1 VDYRA
6 DPDIEDIG
14 DAGDAGD
21 AGVFSIPAGLGFV
34 ENARLE
40 LFLRRD
46 LILEGCYS
54 RGQQPS
60 DAELRRSADVAMAV
74 YDRRTKLLSLG
85 WQKFAV
91 LQAGLAGIDLD
102 SSEIMEWAYEICKGN
117 DGWLGAFEIEGERE
131 MPLLTMVQ
139 EMPVAMIMSFR
150 N

>member
-1 VDYRA
+1 M
-6 DPDIEDIG
+6 
-14 DAGDAGD
+14 
-21 AGVFSIPAGLGFV
+21 
-34 ENARLE
+34 E

-46 LILEGCYS
+46 LVLEGCYS

-74 YDRRTKLLSLG
+74 YDRRTELLTLG

-91 LQAGLAGIDLD
+91 LQAGFAGIDLD
-102 SSEIMEWAYEICKGN
+102 SSKIMEWAYAICKGN
-117 DGWLGAFEIEGERE
+117 DGWLGNFEIESERE

-139 EMPVAMIMSFR
+139 EMPTAMIMSFR

>member
-1 VDYRA
+1 
-6 DPDIEDIG
+6 
-14 DAGDAGD
+14 
-21 AGVFSIPAGLGFV
+21 V

-46 LILEGCYS
+46 LVLEGCYS

-91 LQAGLAGIDLD
+91 LQAGLAGIDLN
-102 SSEIMEWAYEICKGN
+102 STEIMEWAYGICKGN
-117 DGWLGAFEIEGERE
+117 DGWLGDFEIESERE